1 MIGTK
6 LKYLFL
12 CLILL
17 TSTAGAAEWTLTG
30 CSELKRCNYTA
41 GDQTVQIVDYN
52 DDLILISIIENN
64 SVVDTG
70 LIRRGKSFYFND
82 DKSRVVSY
90 TTNSAKH
97 KIAVYTKIIPEFSV
111 SSDTIKAYN
120 TKFYDYVS
128 TIYIK
133 SPEQQVKNVKIT
145 FDSDNIKF
153 TSDIDDIK
161 YKSIN
166 KNYKIEKQAK
176 YSVLNDPVY
185 IITIEYED
193 LDGVEYTQK
202 FNVLNN
208 MPVIEQVEKE
218 ELHGVRVIQRD
229 TREDREKRKF
239 YYDIER
245 ALNNIEF
252 SDSTRA
258 ELLTIQEQLKP

>member
-1 MIGTK
+1 
-6 LKYLFL
+6 
-12 CLILL
+12 
-17 TSTAGAAEWTLTG
+17 
-30 CSELKRCNYTA
+30 
-41 GDQTVQIVDYN
+41 VDYN

-128 TIYIK
+128 TIHIK
-133 SPEQQVKNVKIT
+133 SPEQQVKNVKIA

>member
-1 MIGTK
+1 MIETK

-12 CLILL
+12 CFILL

-41 GDQTVQIVDYN
+41 GNQIAQITDYN

-64 SVVDTG
+64 SFVDTG
-70 LIRRGKSFYFND
+70 IIKRGQTFYFND

-111 SSDTIKAYN
+111 TSDTIKAYN

-128 TIYIK
+128 TIHIK
-133 SPEQQVKNVKIT
+133 SPEQQVKNVKIA

-252 SDSTRA
+252 SDDARA
-258 ELLTIQEQLKP
+258 ELLTIQEQLKQ